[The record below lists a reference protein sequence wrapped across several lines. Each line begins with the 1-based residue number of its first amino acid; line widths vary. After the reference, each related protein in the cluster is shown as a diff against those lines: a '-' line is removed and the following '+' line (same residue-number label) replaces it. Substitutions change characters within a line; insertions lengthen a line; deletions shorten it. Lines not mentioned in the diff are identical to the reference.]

1 MKTIFLSFILLIS
14 ISLMGQQQKF
24 IVRNSGSQLY
34 VEHKVAPK
42 ENWYSVGRIYYIS
55 PKEIATFNQLSMDKG
70 LGIGQLLK
78 IPLKHENFSQST
90 ANENAGGKV
99 VHVVQ
104 PKEGLYKLANLY
116 NIDKELLKKMN
127 GISSDQIN
135 AGTNLV
141 IGYLLPTGESVVSVA
156 PPIPVKTTPE
166 TVNPPKVAEKELVV
180 EEKAKATI

>member
-24 IVRNSGSQLY
+24 IVQNSGSQLY
-34 VEHKVAPK
+34 LEHKVAPK
-42 ENWYSVGRIYYIS
+42 ENWYSVGRIYFIS
-55 PKEIATFNQLSMDKG
+55 PKEIAAFNQLSMEKG

-90 ANENAGGKV
+90 AIENAGAKV

-116 NIDKELLKKMN
+116 HVDKDLLKKMN

-135 AGTNLV
+135 AV
-141 IGYLLPTGESVVSVA
+141 PTW
-156 PPIPVKTTPE
+156 
-166 TVNPPKVAEKELVV
+166 
-180 EEKAKATI
+180 